1 MSKQHLLSLYA
12 VNKPGVL
19 MRIFQ
24 IFARRGYNVDSI
36 VASPEMDG
44 KYSRV
49 TIAAQGDSAANVDQ
63 IVQQLAKLVDIV
75 HCEEHTGGR
84 SIIKEMA
91 LVKVLLAPETRAELL
106 QIVEHFKGKTVDLT
120 PTSVI
125 IQVDGDTDK
134 IDAMI
139 GLLRQHQIV
148 ELVRSGKM
156 LMARGETKT

>member
-1 MSKQHLLSLYA
+1 MSKQHILSLYA

-49 TIAAQGDSAANVDQ
+49 TIAAQGDSSNVDQ
-63 IVQQLAKLVDIV
+63 IVQQLAKLVDVV

-91 LVKVLLAPETRAELL
+91 LIKVLLAPETRAELL

-120 PTSVI
+120 PSSLI

>member
-49 TIAAQGDSAANVDQ
+49 TIAAQGDSANVGQ
-63 IVQQLAKLVDIV
+63 IVHQLSKLVDVV
-75 HCEEHTGGR
+75 HCEEHIGGR

-91 LVKVLLAPETRAELL
+91 LIKVLLAPETRAELL